1 MRLEEARQQQS
12 VRGASP
18 RDRGSRGGRNASP
31 WRGSRASVFSAVRL
45 ALLRLT
51 HGRAL
56 LAAVALGMLV
66 SVTLICTVPL
76 FNSLIVDTQLQ
87 QDINTKDPAQRN
99 VQAMVTTAQISQQ
112 MRTQTVKLIPQLGQ
126 QYLGGFVS
134 AAATTYYSFSD
145 AMILHSAGANTYDPV
160 KGPQVRLQSWD
171 YTQMAPH
178 MDLLAGHTPQS
189 TPTGDTIQ
197 ILVTKEMAD
206 DAGLKPGSQINL
218 WEYGD
223 HQNQIIGQVV
233 GVWQPKDVTD
243 PYWNDILFDGGGSV
257 TTPKVY
263 PVLINDDD
271 FYRTLSAFSGM
282 GATQNWIYRTDPTT
296 INASNM
302 DSVLSNIQQF
312 RSRLSGDAQ
321 PISGVTGVGVISN
334 LDKIISGLD
343 GQESLLALPL
353 YVVVAQVVGLA
364 LLFVVAMASLLIEGQ
379 GQEIATLK
387 SRGGS
392 GTQLLGV
399 FITQGVILG
408 LISAVA
414 GAFLAALLAIALV
427 KAFVPSSAL
436 DSLPVGSAYL
446 TRLASPGSVVGPA
459 LLGALLGVGAIT
471 FSAFQTARM
480 DVLAF
485 RREQGR
491 QSQQPFW
498 ARYYLDLILVALC
511 VVGYL
516 ELGQFGDTSVRAEL
530 PGGASSPL
538 LLVSPALLLLAGAL
552 VTLRLAPLAA
562 ALGERIAARGRGFS
576 AMLAFAQVERTPA
589 KYLRMTLLLTLA
601 VGLGIF
607 AISYNASLQRNVR
620 DSATYT
626 VGSSLRFTQR
636 FTEPQSL
643 AAKFEATYKAQP
655 GVQVVAPVYRTV
667 ATTTADQGSYSV
679 GMLAVDPGTFSQAV
693 NPVSWRSDYANQ
705 TLPQLMQD
713 FQSNTT
719 KQSGV
724 TAPIWAAV
732 SQNFASQNALVVGD
746 KFALSL
752 NENVFG
758 STNFVVGAIVSGF
771 PTLYPQQYQGGFVV
785 VDQTSFDQ
793 AVNAG
798 NPNAGIV
805 LGPNEFWMLTDG
817 SAAHEAALTHYVAN
831 HAELDVDSVA
841 SLRDQLATAESNP
854 VSSGMRGLLLI
865 GAFMAALLAV
875 LGAIIQSALAARQRA
890 TQFAV
895 LRTLGVGNREL
906 IQILL
911 SEQSVVYVF
920 GLVGG
925 TALGALLVTATLP
938 FLQFSDRPVDPA
950 LLGTPPYVLVTD
962 PHALGI
968 FYLALV
974 LAFVV
979 ALLIAA
985 RYAATVGLGR
995 ALRLGED

>member
-1 MRLEEARQQQS
+1 MRLEATRQQQTS
-12 VRGASP
+12 HSGASGSGAP
-18 RDRGSRGGRNASP
+18 RRGRDAGP

-66 SVTLICTVPL
+66 AVTLICTVPL

-87 QDINTKDPAQRN
+87 QDVNTNDPADRN
-99 VQAMVTTAQISQQ
+99 IQAMVTTGQLSQA
-112 MRTQTVKLIPQLGQ
+112 MRTQTTKLIPQLGQ
-126 QYLGGFVS
+126 QYLGAFTS
-134 AAATTYYSFSD
+134 PPDTYYSVSN

-160 KGPQVRLQSWD
+160 KGPQARLQAWD
-171 YTQMAPH
+171 YTQATPH
-178 MDLLAGHTPQS
+178 MDFVAGHAPQS
-189 TPTGDTIQ
+189 TASGDTIQ
-197 ILVTKEMAD
+197 VLVTKEMAN
-206 DAGLKPGSQINL
+206 DAGLKVGSQIVL
-218 WEYGD
+218 WQYGLHED
-223 HQNQIIGQVV
+223 QITGQVV
-233 GVWQPKDVTD
+233 GIWQPKEVTD
-243 PYWNDILFDGGGSV
+243 PYWNDALFNAGGTVSA
-257 TTPKVY
+257 PKQY
-263 PVLINDDD
+263 PVLITDDD

-282 GATQNWIYRTDPTT
+282 GATQNWIFRTNTT
-296 INASNM
+296 AINAGNM
-302 DSVLSNIQQF
+302 DAAATNIKQF

-321 PISGVTGVGVISN
+321 PISGVTGVGAISS
-334 LDKIISGLD
+334 LDKIISGLQ
-343 GQESLLALPL
+343 GQENLLALPL

-364 LLFVVAMASLLIEGQ
+364 LLFVVAMAGLLIEGQ

-387 SRGGS
+387 SRGAS

-399 FITQGVILG
+399 FITQAVL
-408 LISAVA
+408 LALLSAVV
-414 GAFLAALLAIALV
+414 GAFLAALLAVALV
-427 KAFVPSSAL
+427 QAFVPSSAL
-436 DSLPVGSAYL
+436 ASLPVGSVYL
-446 TRLASPGSVVGPA
+446 AKLASPGSVIGPA
-459 LLGALLGVGAIT
+459 LLGGLLGVGAIT
-471 FSAFQTARM
+471 FSALQMARM

-498 ARYYLDLILVALC
+498 ARYYLDLIFAALC
-511 VVGYL
+511 LVGYL
-516 ELGQFGDTSVRAEL
+516 ELGQFGATSVRAQL

-607 AISYNASLQRNVR
+607 AISYNASLQRNVS
-620 DSATYT
+620 DNASYT
-626 VGSSLRFTQR
+626 VGSSLRLTQH
-636 FTEPQSL
+636 F
-643 AAKFEATYKAQP
+643 AEAQGFSNKIESAYQAQP
-655 GVQVVAPVYRTV
+655 GVRTISPVYRTV
-667 ATTTADQGSYSV
+667 ATTTADQGSSALS
-679 GMLAVDPGTFSQAV
+679 MLVVDPATFTQVV
-693 NPVSWRSDYANQ
+693 NPVSWRSDYGSES
-705 TLPQLMQD
+705 LPQLMQGI
-713 FQSNTT
+713 QSNTSA
-719 KQSGV
+719 QSGV
-724 TAPIWAAV
+724 GTPIWAIV
-732 SQNFASQNALVVGD
+732 SQSFAQQNSLSVGA
-746 KFALSL
+746 KFALTL
-752 NENVFG
+752 AENTFG
-758 STNFVVGAIVSGF
+758 SNNFVVGAIVSDF
-771 PTLYPQQYQGGFVV
+771 PTLYPQQYPDGFIVV
-785 VDQTSFDQ
+785 GQQSFDQ
-793 AVNAG
+793 AIKAA
-798 NPNAGIV
+798 NPGAGIV
-805 LGPNEFWMLTDG
+805 LGPNEFWVLTDG
-817 SAAHEAALTHYVAN
+817 NAAHEAAFTHYVGE
-831 HAELDVDSVA
+831 HPELDTDTTL
-841 SLRDQLATAESNP
+841 SLRDTLATAQANP
-854 VSSGMRGLLLI
+854 VGSGMRGLLLI
-865 GAFMAALLAV
+865 GAIMAALLAV

-906 IQILL
+906 TQILL

-962 PHALGI
+962 PRALGV
-968 FYLALV
+968 FYLALL